1 MKIIG
6 IGLCLIGIGII
17 VNALAVKSVLENT
30 GVLDNL
36 DNTAKVPGTIPKGKP
51 AGEYDPDEGW
61 EFPED

>member
-17 VNALAVKSVLENT
+17 VNALAVQNIII
-30 GVLDNL
+30 
-36 DNTAKVPGTIPKGKP
+36 DNTADIPRRVPKGKP
-51 AGEYDPDEGW
+51 AGKYDPDEDW